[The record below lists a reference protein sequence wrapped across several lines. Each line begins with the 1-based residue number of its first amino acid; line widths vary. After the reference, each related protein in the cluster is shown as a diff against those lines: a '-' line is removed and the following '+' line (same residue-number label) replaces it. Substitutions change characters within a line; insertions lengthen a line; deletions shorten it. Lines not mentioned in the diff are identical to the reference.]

1 MALAACSSD
10 GEEIAVRTTTTST
23 ERTTTTA
30 STALPQ
36 FSGDPGS
43 PFCELLRNVD
53 PTTILAGDPEDA
65 ATVEAGF
72 RRLVGVLHD
81 AQALAPVEIDADLM
95 LVTEGI
101 AALDA
106 TLAEVGY
113 DFDALAASGQSA
125 AVTEAVNDP
134 AFTAAGERLG
144 AYRTQVCHL

>member
-1 MALAACSSD
+1 MVLAACSND
-10 GEEIAVRTTTTST
+10 GEERAGRTPTTTDAS
-23 ERTTTTA
+23 TTTA
-30 STALPQ
+30 STTAPQ
-36 FSGDPGS
+36 FRGDPSS

-53 PTTILAGDPEDA
+53 PTTILAGDPGDP

-81 AQALAPVEIDADLM
+81 AQALAPAEIEADLT

-144 AYRTQVCHL
+144 AYRTQVCGL